1 MAKDIEAPYYE
12 TSVFT
17 HFGVNE
23 VFENIIRVA
32 LIARRQQ
39 RFWMTN
45 LKHVQRSLLQKP
57 FCPPQPLA
65 PKVIVPVSQL
75 DLHLLSLLQYQ
86 TYTDMILTIG
96 KSGIC
101 AHKVMLS
108 SASKEFYKL
117 LTLDITAGSDYN
129 NAITYWGRSASDSSI
144 ASSTDASV
152 GNFNAD
158 TEQLLSSS
166 PAGMVGCGHINKLYM
181 FGYCH
186 RPSSASDT
194 PMNNSSLTRKRS
206 NFRNQTD
213 VNSLRTGVHKTINHP
228 LFQSIGVEL
237 TDNVIDQ
244 SGRLASNVQTIVSMS
259 NAITLTALQSF
270 VHFIYSGQ
278 LNHLNETPVSELYDI
293 AELLDLQELQIILRN
308 LDDLKDSDLY
318 FNQSFVNEFK
328 NKIRK
333 NLQIICLEEQLFA
346 GLNHLTHLLFIYFN
360 FFPKRCCV

>member
-12 TSVFT
+12 SSVFT

-65 PKVIVPVSQL
+65 PKAIVPTSQF
-75 DLHLLSLLQYQ
+75 DLHLFSLLQYQ
-86 TYTDMILTIG
+86 TYTDMILSIG

-101 AHKVMLS
+101 AHKVLLS
-108 SASKEFYKL
+108 AASKELYKL
-117 LTLDITAGSDYN
+117 STLDLTAGSEYN
-129 NAITYWGRSASDSSI
+129 ALTYWGRSASDSSI

-166 PAGMVGCGHINKLYM
+166 PAGLVDCGHINKLYM
-181 FGYCH
+181 FGICH
-186 RPSSASDT
+186 RPSSDS
-194 PMNNSSLTRKRS
+194 PPNNSNITRKRS

-213 VNSLRTGVHKTINHP
+213 INSLRTGVHKNLNHP
-228 LFQSIGVEL
+228 LFQSISVEL

-278 LNHLNETPVSELYDI
+278 INLLNETPVSELYDI
-293 AELLDLQELQIILRN
+293 AELLDLKELQIILRN
-308 LDDLKDSDLY
+308 LDDLKDSDVY
-318 FNQSFVNEFK
+318 FNQSFVNEFNHK
-328 NKIRK
+328 MRK
-333 NLQIICLEEQLFA
+333 NLKTICLDEQLFA
-346 GLNHLTHLLFIYFN
+346 GLTHLTKPINYL
-360 FFPKRCCV
+360 